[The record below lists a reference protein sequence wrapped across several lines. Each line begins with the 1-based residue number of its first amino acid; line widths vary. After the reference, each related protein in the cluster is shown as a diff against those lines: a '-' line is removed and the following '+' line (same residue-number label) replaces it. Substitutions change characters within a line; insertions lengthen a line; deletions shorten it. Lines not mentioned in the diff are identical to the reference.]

1 MNDPTVAGRNT
12 PAEPSVDL
20 LAAHGV
26 VQTYTNLAE
35 EYAALTEHA
44 VVIDRSQRA
53 RVRLSGKKAA
63 EMIAGLVTNDTQSLE
78 PGQGQYSAALSPK
91 GKIIAD
97 VRSFAEEG
105 SILTDTG
112 VRAGEGWRA
121 MVKKYVNPRLAPHT
135 DETEQVRDLGI
146 FGPNARHVVEAITGI
161 NSSALSIL
169 PAYAHLRVDVD
180 GASLM
185 VAHTPEIMGGGF
197 ELFVPA
203 AAFDALWQQ
212 ARKSGAVPCG
222 LMAWEVARVEAG
234 RPEWG
239 LDMDDNTLTQEANFD
254 EMNAVSYTKGCYV
267 GQEFVAR
274 VHFKGHVNRH
284 LRGLRASGTAAL
296 PTGATVHDDTGKVVG
311 DVRSSVLSP
320 RLGPIALGMLRR
332 EIEFDQM
339 LTAHWD
345 GGEDSVRACAIPFA
359 SK

>member
-1 MNDPTVAGRNT
+1 MNDPTVAGRIT
-12 PAEPSVDL
+12 PAEPLVDQ
-20 LAAHGV
+20 LAGRGV

-35 EYAALTEHA
+35 EYAALSEHA
-44 VVIDRSQRA
+44 VVVDRSHRA
-53 RVRLSGKKAA
+53 RVRLTGNKAA
-63 EMIAGLVTNDTQSLE
+63 EMIAGLVTNDTQALA

-97 VRSFAEEG
+97 VRIFVEEG

-112 VRAGEGWRA
+112 ARAGDGWRT
-121 MVKKYVNPRLAPHT
+121 MVKKYVNPRVAPHT

-146 FGPNARHVVEAITGI
+146 FGPNARHVVETITGI

-169 PAYAHLRVDVD
+169 PDYAHLRVDVD
-180 GASLM
+180 SASII
-185 VAHTPEIMGGGF
+185 VAQTPEVIGGGY

-203 AAFDALWQQ
+203 AAFDAIWHQ
-212 ARKSGAVPCG
+212 ARKAGAVPCG
-222 LMAWEVARVEAG
+222 LAAWEVARVEAG

-239 LDMDDNTLTQEANFD
+239 LDMDDSTLTQEANMD
-254 EMNAVSYTKGCYV
+254 ELNAVSYTKGCYV
-267 GQEFVAR
+267 GQEYVAR

-296 PTGATVHDDTGKVVG
+296 PSGATVQDDTGKVVG

-332 EIEFDQM
+332 EIEFDQV
-339 LTAHWD
+339 LTAHWE

-359 SK
+359 SQ